1 MKTNKARCLILAC
14 GNTLRGDDG
23 IGPWLAQWA
32 EERFRGEAGVRV
44 IASHQWSP
52 DMAEDVASAETVL
65 FIDCSLDQAPGQ
77 VLLRE
82 LAPAPLKPGLVT
94 HHLGASELLHAAQ
107 ELFGSRPRRA
117 FLLTVGA
124 GSIELGEEFSAAMKA
139 ALPDA
144 CRLLEETVVR
154 LLEDAN

>member
-1 MKTNKARCLILAC
+1 MILAC

-23 IGPWLAQWA
+23 IGPWLAEWA
-32 EERFRGEAGVRV
+32 EERFGDEVGVRV

-52 DMAEDVASAETVL
+52 DMAEDIASSETVL
-65 FIDCSLDQAPGQ
+65 FIDCSLDEAAGQ

-82 LAPAPLKPGLVT
+82 LAAAPLKPGLVT
-94 HHLGASELLHAAQ
+94 HHLGAPELLHTAQ

-124 GSIELGEEFSAAMKA
+124 GSIELGEEFSGAMKA
-139 ALPDA
+139 AVPNA
-144 CRLLEETVVR
+144 CRLLDETVVR
-154 LLEDAN
+154 LLAES